1 MQFLLPSHGGKSHK
15 QQGDFMT
22 FTTESFPSRFTNPYL
37 AEVEASN
44 AVAPVTEQIKRLDVD
59 DQLALLWY
67 TYTEMGTSITPAA
80 PGAARLQ
87 LAEGL
92 LNQVRQMSYAEQLE
106 FMRNLVTKISTP
118 ETRSYGVLSANTKLA
133 FWYQLAEWMKEGVV
147 VPMPA
152 DYTASNSVK
161 QALSALKRL
170 EMNQQITVL
179 RNAVINMGVDPLKF

>member
-1 MQFLLPSHGGKSHK
+1 
-15 QQGDFMT
+15 MT

-44 AVAPVTEQIKRLDVD
+44 AVAPVTEQIKRLSVD

-67 TYTEMGTSITPAA
+67 TYTEMGNSITPAA
-80 PGAARLQ
+80 PGVARLQ

-106 FMRNLVTKISTP
+106 FMRNLASKISTP

-152 DYTASNSVK
+152 DYTASSSVK

-179 RNAVINMGVDPLKF
+179 RNVVINMGVDPLKF